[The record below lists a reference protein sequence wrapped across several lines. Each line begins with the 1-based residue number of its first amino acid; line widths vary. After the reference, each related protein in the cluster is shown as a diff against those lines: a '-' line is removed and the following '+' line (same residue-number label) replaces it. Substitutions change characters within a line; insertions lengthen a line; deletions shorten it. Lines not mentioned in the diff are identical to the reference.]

1 MTSTPDQT
9 QSAKPSAD
17 TNKRQDN
24 PLWLQMW
31 WEDCTEEFH
40 QIVVNPLLTRYW
52 HNQHLK
58 KSSRILVPLCG
69 KSLDMLWLAEQG
81 HRVIGIELSPIAVKA
96 FFDENHLKV
105 KKTRHG
111 NFTCWQSGEIV
122 IWCGDFF
129 SLQKHRLGRIDSV
142 FDRAALTALP
152 EAVRGQYVTQLRTL
166 IEDDV
171 GIFLLTVEDVAKDSG
186 QHATKIDSEISA
198 LYGEHF
204 EIKLTHA
211 QRLNSVGSSSD
222 QVFYTDRKVYQMSQR
237 HADAGKH
244 SQDGQ

>member
-1 MTSTPDQT
+1 MTSDPEQT
-9 QSAKPSAD
+9 RSAKPSID

-31 WEDCTEEFH
+31 RDNRTEDFH
-40 QIVVNPLLTRYW
+40 QTAVNPLLTQYW
-52 HNQHLK
+52 HSQKLK
-58 KSSRILVPLCG
+58 KGSRILVPFCG

-96 FFDENHLKV
+96 FFNENHLKV
-105 KKTRHG
+105 KKKRYG

-152 EAVRGQYVTQLRTL
+152 ETVRGQYVTQLRTL
-166 IEDDV
+166 IEVDV
-171 GIFLLTVEDVAKDSG
+171 GIFLLTIEDVAKDSE
-186 QHATKIDSEISA
+186 QHASHIDSEITT

-211 QRLNSVGSSSD
+211 QRLNTVRGSSPD
-222 QVFYTDRKVYQMSQR
+222 QGFYTDSKVYQMSQPY
-237 HADAGKH
+237 ADTDKP
-244 SQDGQ
+244 S